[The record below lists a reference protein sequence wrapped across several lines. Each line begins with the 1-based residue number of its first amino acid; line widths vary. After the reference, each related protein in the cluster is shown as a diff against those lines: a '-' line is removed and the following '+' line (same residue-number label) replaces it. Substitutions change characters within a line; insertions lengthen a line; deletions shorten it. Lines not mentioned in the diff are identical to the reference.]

1 MAVKRG
7 REDEFVTENEDFL
20 AEKLDIPIQN
30 LVLYKEEV
38 LAKSASAYFRKHEA
52 PYGNGNRQSVNRI

>member
-7 REDEFVTENEDFL
+7 REDEFVTENEDFI

-30 LVLYKEEV
+30 LVLYKEALENHNEDA
-38 LAKSASAYFRKHEA
+38 LADLLREGAARKSELDTL
-52 PYGNGNRQSVNRI
+52 